1 MALRS
6 ILFVPG
12 DSEKKIARAA
22 SSGAD
27 ALILDLEDSVSP
39 AQKPQARSLISAQL
53 RARDAAGP
61 QLWVRI
67 NALDTADALQDLVT
81 ITAAAPDA
89 IILPKASGNADVI
102 KLSHYLSALETREG
116 IAPGHIKIIVVATET
131 PTALFNLG
139 SYTTATPRL
148 AGLTWGAEDLAAAV
162 GAHGNRDKAGLT
174 PLYQLARSLCLAAAA
189 NAGVPPI
196 DTACMDINDQAF
208 IKAES
213 EAARR
218 DGFRAKL
225 AIHPNQ
231 IALINQAFTP
241 GTDEIATAQKIVAAY
256 EADPALGTFQLDGKM
271 IDIPHL
277 KQARQILAAAGISQ
291 GLINAN

>member
-39 AQKPQARSLISAQL
+39 AQKPQARSLISARL

-67 NALDTADALQDLVT
+67 NALNTADALQDLAA

-89 IILPKASGNADVI
+89 IILPKANGNADVI
-102 KLSHYLSALETREG
+102 ELGHYLSALEASAG

-131 PTALFNLG
+131 PAALFNLG

-162 GAHGNRDKAGLT
+162 GAHSNRNETGLT

-189 NAGVPPI
+189 NAGVLPI
-196 DTACMDINDQAF
+196 DTACMEIHDQAF
-208 IKAES
+208 IKTEC

-256 EADPALGTFQLDGKM
+256 EADPSLGTFQLDGKM

-277 KQARQILAAAGISQ
+277 KQARQILAAAAS
-291 GLINAN
+291 AKA